1 MLYVANFSYSNYDD
15 QFENACL
22 MPAVVDAP
30 DYDTAAALFRA
41 LLQKLH
47 EESPL
52 LDGAESIY
60 LDSIVEL
67 SQAPTEPVL
76 IQWQKLVASD
86 DGLYSDVV
94 PLPGDD
100 EIARVCDI
108 TAADDDAEGERVALV
123 DDDEDAPVEGTA
135 DADEELGPD
144 DLADAIT
151 EALDLLFGGDFDYLD
166 DDASANEEPFI
177 TFED

>member
-15 QFENACL
+15 EFENACL

-30 DYDTAAALFRA
+30 DYDTAAARFRA
-41 LLQKLH
+41 MLQKLH
-47 EESPL
+47 SESPL

-86 DGLYSDVV
+86 DGLYSDVA
-94 PLPGDD
+94 PLPGVS
-100 EIARVCDI
+100 EIARVCNM
-108 TAADDDAEGERVALV
+108 AAAGDTDGGRVALGV
-123 DDDEDAPVEGTA
+123 EDEDAPAEGAA
-135 DADEELGPD
+135 DANDELGPD

>member
-1 MLYVANFSYSNYDD
+1 MLYVASFSYSNYDD
-15 QFENACL
+15 EFENACL
-22 MPAVVDAP
+22 MPAVVDAQ
-30 DYDTAAALFRA
+30 DYDAAAARFRA
-41 LLQKLH
+41 MLQKLH
-47 EESPL
+47 SESPL

-67 SQAPTEPVL
+67 SETPTEPVL

-100 EIARVCDI
+100 ENARVCNMA
-108 TAADDDAEGERVALV
+108 AADDDAEGERVALV
-123 DDDEDAPVEGTA
+123 DDEGDEPAEGAA
-135 DADEELGPD
+135 DADDELGPD

>member
-15 QFENACL
+15 EFENACL

-30 DYDTAAALFRA
+30 DYDTAAARFRA
-41 LLQKLH
+41 MLQKLH
-47 EESPL
+47 SESPL

-100 EIARVCDI
+100 EIARVCNM
-108 TAADDDAEGERVALV
+108 AAAEDTEGERVALV
-123 DDDEDAPVEGTA
+123 DDDEDAPAEGTA